1 MTPGTDHNICNAPD
15 GIMKWEGM
23 NAVGQQYFNPAIA
36 AIHLNVSQCISK
48 HLNASQFISI
58 HLNASQCISGLRE
71 MQLRR
76 NEGLCAAFRK
86 GKFFTGYFKA

>member
-36 AIHLNVSQCISK
+36 AIHLN
-48 HLNASQFISI
+48 ASQV
-58 HLNASQCISGLRE
+58 
-71 MQLRR
+71 
-76 NEGLCAAFRK
+76 
-86 GKFFTGYFKA
+86 

>member
-36 AIHLNVSQCISK
+36 AIHLNVSQ
-48 HLNASQFISI
+48 FISM
-58 HLNASQCISGLRE
+58 HLKASQCISFLLNAPQSIS
-71 MQLRR
+71 MHLKSSQFISMHL
-76 NEGLCAAFRK
+76 NESQV
-86 GKFFTGYFKA
+86 